1 MNEQRP
7 KRQRWC
13 DAPSS
18 LLAVLQAARRAG
30 DRELERQVT
39 AELREAHGITVE
51 LDPRRWPAGEAG
63 EVSSVPA

>member
-1 MNEQRP
+1 VSEQRP
-7 KRQRWC
+7 KRRRWC
-13 DAPSS
+13 DTPSS

-39 AELREAHGITVE
+39 AELREAHGIAVE
-51 LDPRRWPAGEAG
+51 LDPTRWPVGEAV